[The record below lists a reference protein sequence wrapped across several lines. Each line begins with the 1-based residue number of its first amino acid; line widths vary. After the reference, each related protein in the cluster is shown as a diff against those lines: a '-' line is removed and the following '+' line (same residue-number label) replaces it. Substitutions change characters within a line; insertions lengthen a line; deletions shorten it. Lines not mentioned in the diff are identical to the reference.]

1 MRDENRLTAAA
12 ASEAVQIRSAEP
24 SDLEPIVSLHV
35 AVWRATYRDLVPS
48 DAYRRLDEAARR
60 PRCVAAL
67 QGGSIRVATVE
78 DRIVGF
84 VQVGPPGEAVFEG
97 RGEIKHLY
105 VDAAWAR
112 RGVGGR
118 LLAEGRRLLR
128 ERGYPRAAL
137 GVVVGNAPA
146 IRFYEAAG
154 GRVVGSYRD
163 PGPIWRSDN
172 IVFAWDDDGPTDPD
186 G

>member
-35 AVWRATYRDLVPS
+35 AVWRATYRDLAPS

-97 RGEIKHLY
+97 RGEVKHLY

-128 ERGYPRAAL
+128 ERG
-137 GVVVGNAPA
+137 
-146 IRFYEAAG
+146 
-154 GRVVGSYRD
+154 
-163 PGPIWRSDN
+163 
-172 IVFAWDDDGPTDPD
+172 
-186 G
+186 

>member
-1 MRDENRLTAAA
+1 VRAEDRLTARAA
-12 ASEAVQIRSAEP
+12 GSAVPIRSARP
-24 SDLEPIVSLHV
+24 SDLERIVSLHV
-35 AVWRATYRDLVPS
+35 SLWRATYRDLAPA

-60 PRCVAAL
+60 PRCVEAL
-67 QGGSIRVATVE
+67 EGGSILVAT
-78 DRIVGF
+78 DGDGIIGF
-84 VQVGPPGEAVFEG
+84 VQVGPPSEAVFDG

-112 RGVGGR
+112 RGVGRR
-118 LLAEGRRLLR
+118 LLTEGRRLLR

-137 GVVVGNAPA
+137 GVVVGNAAA

-154 GRVVGSYRD
+154 GCVVGRYRD

-172 IVFAWDDDGPTDPD
+172 IVFAWDGDVSTDADG
-186 G
+186 